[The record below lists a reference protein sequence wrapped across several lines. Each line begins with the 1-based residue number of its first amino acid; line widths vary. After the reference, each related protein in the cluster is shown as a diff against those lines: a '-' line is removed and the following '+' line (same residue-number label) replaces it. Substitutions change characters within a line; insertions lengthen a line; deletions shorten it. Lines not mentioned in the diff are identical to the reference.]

1 MNIGSPA
8 FQIEVRNFADVLS
21 LLRTGREAILLDWV
35 GRVRENSDVPAG
47 AVLPVPVLL
56 DHVPQL
62 YDAILDRLEI
72 NRDRADAEYF
82 ATVHGFGRRVDGYD
96 VVEAVAELAM
106 FRRAVWAH
114 LSAVAARPAGAYAA
128 MELIDGMIDRA
139 VLASVRAF
147 LDPSAQKLERRAEG
161 RDAAG

>member
-8 FQIEVRNFADVLS
+8 FQVEVRDFADVLA
-21 LLRTGREAILLDWV
+21 LLRSGREAILVDWLQ
-35 GRVRENSDVPAG
+35 RVRENADVQADAALPA
-47 AVLPVPVLL
+47 PVLL

-62 YDAILDRLEI
+62 FDAMLDRLEV

-82 ATVHGFGRRVDGYD
+82 ATVHGFGRRVDGYG
-96 VVEAVAELAM
+96 VVESVAELAM

-114 LSAVAARPAGAYAA
+114 LSAVSARPAGAYAA

-147 LDPSAQKLERRAEG
+147 LHPSARMLERRAEE
-161 RDAAG
+161 RSAAG